1 MKANPLY
8 FKTNLSYYSG
18 HIGKSQAREDILQC
32 DLPIVQNSLWNVTC
46 PYGVLYPGILLFV
59 EGSLTLG
66 HTLYK

>member
-32 DLPIVQNSLWNVTC
+32 DLPIVQSSLWECNLPIWC
-46 PYGVLYPGILLFV
+46 PLPGDTALC
-59 EGSLTLG
+59 
-66 HTLYK
+66 